1 MLEELD
7 IDNTGSVNLNDFLR
21 WVLPEYVWEKNVFII
36 SLSIFRIFLDTL
48 VNDQNHFKG
57 GFDQDDSDD
66 QENCT
71 GNLLVPQ
78 IKHLEKESRTK
89 DKRLSKKGIKPF
101 DNASSGCILSWGRM
115 PYILQVL

>member
-1 MLEELD
+1 M
-7 IDNTGSVNLNDFLR
+7 SVTRICLR
-21 WVLPEYVWEKNVFII
+21 KNVFII
-36 SLSIFRIFLDTL
+36 SLSIVRIFLDTL

-101 DNASSGCILSWGRM
+101 DNASSGCILS
-115 PYILQVL
+115 